1 MDLHSPPPIIVSAP
15 TTKPWNATP
24 HILHGHLSLSKMR
37 GIEGLVYQPHEFVL
51 VCLDSL
57 KHLWVL
63 LSNLFQ
69 KRLKQLR
76 SLLQRTHI
84 YPV

>member
-1 MDLHSPPPIIVSAP
+1 
-15 TTKPWNATP
+15 
-24 HILHGHLSLSKMR
+24 MR

-84 YPV
+84 YTV